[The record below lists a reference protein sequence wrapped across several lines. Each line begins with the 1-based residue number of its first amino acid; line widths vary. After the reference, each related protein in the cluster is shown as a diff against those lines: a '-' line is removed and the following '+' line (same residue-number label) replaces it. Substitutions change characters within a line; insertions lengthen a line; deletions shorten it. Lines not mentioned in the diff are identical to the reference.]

1 MHNLSRCAQRI
12 AEKCVTSQTILSA
25 YVQYLQGLN
34 PPQLEAATSLD
45 GPLMIIA
52 GAGSGKTRV
61 LTMRLAFI
69 LDQGL
74 ANPYEILALTF
85 TNKAAKEMKERIEK
99 IVGKDA
105 HNIQMGTFHSVFSRI
120 LRVEAER
127 LGFTRAFTIYDD
139 DDSKGLIK
147 DIVKEKGLDDK
158 IYKPSVIYN
167 AISSAKNQLTTPEDY
182 RNFAPDEFNRLIADM
197 YGIYQTRML
206 KANAMDFGDLLM
218 KAYDLF
224 QKNVD
229 ILNKY
234 QQRFKYL
241 MVDEYQDTNH
251 AQYMLVKMIAAVREN
266 VCVVGDDAQSIYAF
280 RGANIDNILNFQ
292 KDYPDAK
299 IVKLE
304 QNYRSTNNI
313 VQAANSVIAKNKD
326 QIQKNV
332 FTDNEIGDLI
342 FVQEAATEQ
351 EEAKRIA
358 DMIREQKQTQNF
370 FNKEFAILYRTNAQ
384 SRSLEDALRRAGL
397 KYRIY
402 GGTSFYKRKE
412 IKDAVAYLRLAIN
425 PSDEQAVERV
435 LNYPKRGIGDTTI
448 ARLKVFASER
458 QLSFWEALKICEEA
472 GIGSRPVHIMKE
484 FVVLIESFGVLAR
497 NKDAYEAANKIIKD
511 SGILKALHA
520 ENDVESM
527 SRWENVQELLN
538 GAKEFVENP
547 REPIAKENAPIGDT
561 APTLENF
568 LSEIALFSDADSKEE
583 EDDVVTLMTI
593 HSAKGLE
600 FKSVFIAGLEMGIF
614 PSHMVNSQREFEEER
629 RLFYVAITR
638 AEKRLTL
645 SYAKSRYKFGQLNFN
660 EPSPFL
666 SEIAPEFL
674 RTPNGAAIRDVASM
688 IPSLGAVAPPRRTA
702 SAQTAFGSSNMEFSD
717 LSRLA
722 AGNGVIHP
730 KFGKG
735 TVKKIEGKGDER
747 KATVVFDESGDKV
760 LVLKYAKM
768 KIVG

>member
-1 MHNLSRCAQRI
+1 MN
-12 AEKCVTSQTILSA
+12 
-25 YVQYLQGLN
+25 YLQGLN
-34 PPQLEAATSLD
+34 PPQHEAATSLD

-105 HNIQMGTFHSVFSRI
+105 QNIQMGTFHSVFSRI

-158 IYKPSVIYN
+158 VYKPSVIYN
-167 AISSAKNQLTTPEDY
+167 AISSAKNQLTTPEEY
-182 RNFAPDEFNRLIADM
+182 RNFALDDLYKNIAEM

-218 KAYDLF
+218 KSYELF
-224 QKNVD
+224 EKNID

-234 QQRFKYL
+234 QHRFKYI

-251 AQYMLVKMIAAVREN
+251 AQYKLIHKLAAVNRN
-266 VCVVGDDAQSIYAF
+266 ICVVGDDAQSIYAF

-313 VQAANSVIAKNKD
+313 VQAANSVIARNKD
-326 QIQKNV
+326 QIKKNV
-332 FTDNEIGDLI
+332 FTENEIGDLI
-342 FVQEAATEQ
+342 HVVETASEQ

-358 DMIREQKQTQNF
+358 DMIREQKHTQNF

-402 GGTSFYKRKE
+402 GGLSFYKRKE

-425 PSDEQAVERV
+425 PNDEQAIERV
-435 LNYPKRGIGDTTI
+435 LNYPKRGIGDATI

-458 QLSFWEALKICEEA
+458 QLSFWHALRVCEEA
-472 GIGSRPVHIMKE
+472 GIGSRPVHILKE

-497 NKDAYEAANKIIKD
+497 TKDAYEAANKIIKD

-520 ENDVESM
+520 ENDAESM

-547 REPIAKENAPIGDT
+547 REPVAEENAPIGDT

-568 LSEIALFSDADSKEE
+568 LSEIALFSDADTKEE
-583 EDDVVTLMTI
+583 ETDVVTLMTI

-600 FKSVFIAGLEMGIF
+600 FKSVFIAGLESGIF
-614 PSHMVNSQREFEEER
+614 PSSMVNSQREYEEER

-645 SYAKSRYKFGQLNFN
+645 SYAKSRYKFGQLQFN

-666 SEIAPEFL
+666 GEIAPEFL
-674 RTPNGAAIRDVASM
+674 RIPSGAATREVASM
-688 IPSLGAVAPPRRTA
+688 IPSLGAPSSRRTTTT
-702 SAQTAFGSSNMEFSD
+702 AQTAFSTANMEFSD
-717 LSRLA
+717 LKFLA
-722 AGNGVIHP
+722 VGNGVIHP

-735 TVKKIEGKGDER
+735 TVMKVEGKGDER
-747 KATVVFDESGDKV
+747 KASIRFDETGDKV

-768 KIVG
+768 KIV